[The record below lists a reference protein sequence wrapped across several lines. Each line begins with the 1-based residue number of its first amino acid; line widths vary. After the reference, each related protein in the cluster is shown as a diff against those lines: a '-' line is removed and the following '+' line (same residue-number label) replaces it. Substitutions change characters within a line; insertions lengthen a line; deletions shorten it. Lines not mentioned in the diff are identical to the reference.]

1 MKTFSYHIKILQTSS
16 RNVERLSLGKKSK
29 KKKRAAIIRLGPDL
43 TDLTPDLLFDALLRL
58 GQSGHG
64 GHVGPTERTHHR
76 LQDHVSEELLHVC
89 EEHIEDSVPNLDTRR
104 TKLLEFNGN
113 RVNSST

>member
-16 RNVERLSLGKKSK
+16 RNMERLSLGKKNP
-29 KKKRAAIIRLGPDL
+29 KKRAAIICLGPDL

-58 GQSGHG
+58 RQSGHR

-76 LQDHVSEELLHVC
+76 LQDDVSEELFHVC
-89 EEHIEDSVPNLDTRR
+89 EEHIEDSVPNLNTGQ
-104 TKLLEFNGN
+104 TKLLEFNRN
-113 RVNSST
+113 QVNSSI